1 MGKTMPPGISL
12 IDKTNERSATIRV
25 GYLQIATVEDVC
37 DSEECSLLL
46 EMKIHLNNIVCN
58 IS

>member
-12 IDKTNERSATIRV
+12 IDKSNERSTCIRV
-25 GYLQIATVEDVC
+25 GYLQIARVEGVC
-37 DSEECSLLL
+37 DSEECFLLL

-58 IS
+58 IL